1 MDNYALELI
10 RKGRRVDGREFDQ
23 FRKVEVRNNIISKAE
38 GSSRVRIG
46 GTEVIAGVKLNLGTP
61 FPDMPDNGN
70 LSVNAEFSPIAS
82 PDFEPGPPSED
93 ATELAR
99 VVDRG
104 IRESHSIELEKLCIT
119 PGEKVWSV
127 FVDLL
132 LISHKGNLLDACSLA
147 AVNAIWNA
155 RVPKIEDEKVIRG
168 EYSGKL
174 PVVWKPVNISVC
186 KVDNHFLMDPALE
199 EEDIIDAKLCIAIRD
214 DDKICSLQKQGRNSL
229 KFNDLEKMF
238 DLALEKSRKMRE
250 HIISE

>member
-99 VVDRG
+99 VVYRG
-104 IRESHSIELEKLCIT
+104 IRESHSIELKKLCIT

>member
-127 FVDLL
+127 FIDLL

-147 AVNAIWNA
+147 AVNALWNA
-155 RVPKIEDEKVIRG
+155 RIPKIEDEKVVRG
-168 EYSGKL
+168 EYLGKL

-199 EEDIIDAKLCIAIRD
+199 EEDIIDAELCIAIRD
-214 DDKICSLQKQGRNSL
+214 DDKICSLQKQGRSAL

-238 DLALEKSRKMRE
+238 DLALERSKKMRE